1 MKFAP
6 FLLLAILLN
15 FNNDDVVAARKI
27 EIRKTFVNPVFDGA
41 DPWIIKND
49 KYYYYCYSSG
59 RSINISRSEFLTK
72 KGETKKVWTAPS
84 SGWNRSNV
92 WAPELHF
99 IDGLWYIYYAAGES
113 GPPFIHQRSGVLRS
127 ENADPFSGYTDMGM
141 LYTGDNADLKSEN
154 KWAIDMTVFRY
165 RNRLYALWSG
175 WLENAETDK
184 TPQHLFIAEMESPI
198 KMKGP
203 RQRISSP
210 DQPWEKGGPLDL
222 EEGPEI
228 LLHMGSL
235 FIVYSCRESWT
246 VNYRLG
252 LLRLK
257 SRSSSLLSPA
267 GWEKTG
273 PVFRGPYGTGH
284 CSFTS
289 SPRGFEEWIVYH
301 SKKDSSEGWSR
312 DIRMQP
318 FRWKRGYPD
327 FGTPVSAG
335 EAVRRPKGEVRIEK
349 RLEARR

>member
-184 TPQHLFIAEMESPI
+184 TPQHLFIAEMES
-198 KMKGP
+198 
-203 RQRISSP
+203 
-210 DQPWEKGGPLDL
+210 
-222 EEGPEI
+222 
-228 LLHMGSL
+228 
-235 FIVYSCRESWT
+235 V
-246 VNYRLG
+246 
-252 LLRLK
+252 
-257 SRSSSLLSPA
+257 
-267 GWEKTG
+267 
-273 PVFRGPYGTGH
+273 
-284 CSFTS
+284 
-289 SPRGFEEWIVYH
+289 
-301 SKKDSSEGWSR
+301 
-312 DIRMQP
+312 
-318 FRWKRGYPD
+318 
-327 FGTPVSAG
+327 
-335 EAVRRPKGEVRIEK
+335 
-349 RLEARR
+349 

>member
-1 MKFAP
+1 
-6 FLLLAILLN
+6 
-15 FNNDDVVAARKI
+15 
-27 EIRKTFVNPVFDGA
+27 
-41 DPWIIKND
+41 
-49 KYYYYCYSSG
+49 
-59 RSINISRSEFLTK
+59 
-72 KGETKKVWTAPS
+72 
-84 SGWNRSNV
+84 
-92 WAPELHF
+92 
-99 IDGLWYIYYAAGES
+99 
-113 GPPFIHQRSGVLRS
+113 
-127 ENADPFSGYTDMGM
+127 
-141 LYTGDNADLKSEN
+141 
-154 KWAIDMTVFRY
+154 
-165 RNRLYALWSG
+165 
-175 WLENAETDK
+175 
-184 TPQHLFIAEMESPI
+184 
-198 KMKGP
+198 
-203 RQRISSP
+203 
-210 DQPWEKGGPLDL
+210 
-222 EEGPEI
+222 
-228 LLHMGSL
+228 MGSL

-349 RLEARR
+349 RMEAQ